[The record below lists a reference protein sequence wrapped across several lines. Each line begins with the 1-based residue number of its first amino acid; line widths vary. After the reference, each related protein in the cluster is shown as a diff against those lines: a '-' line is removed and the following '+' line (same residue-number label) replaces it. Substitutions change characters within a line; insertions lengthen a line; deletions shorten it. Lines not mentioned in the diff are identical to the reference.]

1 MTDPSGP
8 HAGSVDLYWIPLG
21 AGTRSV
27 RGNGIVYET
36 VVAAVQRRPRCD
48 LYHCA
53 LAIVLEEGRFMV
65 EMTPVPDGD
74 AAARGVVAVGPVG
87 VRTAG
92 RFRLFRYEVRRWR
105 DGVVP
110 DLRYAVASPIRVT
123 NDPGMARRVF
133 DVLPGCPPLVWGR
146 DEARTG
152 DMWSC
157 NSIVSWALSRGG
169 LDTSSIPRPPGGRA
183 PGWDA
188 GAIVAHRSAVRGA
201 EATAAVTRKRA
212 MPGSRRG
219 QHRSHPATSTSLR

>member
-21 AGTRSV
+21 AGTSSV
-27 RGNGIVYET
+27 RGNGIVYE
-36 VVAAVQRRPRCD
+36 AIASAVQRRPRCD

-53 LAIVLEEGRFMV
+53 LAILLEEGRFMV

-92 RFRLFRYEVRRWR
+92 RLRLFRYEIRRWR
-105 DGVVP
+105 DGSVP
-110 DLRYAVASPIRVT
+110 DIRYAVASPIRVT
-123 NDPGMARRVF
+123 GDPAVARRVF
-133 DVLPGCPPLVWGR
+133 DVLPSCPPLVWGR

-157 NSIVSWALSRGG
+157 NSIVSWALTRAGVDPSRVP
-169 LDTSSIPRPPGGRA
+169 LPPGGRA

-188 GAIVAHRSAVRGA
+188 GGIVARRSAPHGV
-201 EATAAVTRKRA
+201 EVTNATQRKLAPPTGTRHLLLRQRL
-212 MPGSRRG
+212 PG
-219 QHRSHPATSTSLR
+219 P